1 MEVIMTTYNKLLY
14 NLEKLK
20 LEKIRSY
27 LPTYLDSI
35 KSSDISL
42 IDSLLELTQKEIEF
56 KDYRASIANVKI
68 AGFPFERSLEEFD
81 FTFQPSIN
89 KNQIMDLATLR
100 FIEYA
105 QNVLFLGSSGV
116 GKTHL
121 AVALGVKAAKSR
133 YSTYFI
139 SCHDLMMK
147 LNRAQMENRLEAQL
161 RHYLKYKVLIIDE
174 IGYLPLDKQGANLF
188 FQLIAKRYEKKSTI
202 ITTNKPFSKWGEVFN
217 DNTLANA
224 ILDRLIHHSHII
236 KITGPSYRVKDKL
249 ENLSQDKNGRS
260 VHN

>member
-1 MEVIMTTYNKLLY
+1 MIANKIIHFVHNFVTSPGGHSNKWMKRSGNHLLVA
-14 NLEKLK
+14 
-20 LEKIRSY
+20 I
-27 LPTYLDSI
+27 
-35 KSSDISL
+35 
-42 IDSLLELTQKEIEF
+42 
-56 KDYRASIANVKI
+56 IANVKV
-68 AGFPFERSLEEFD
+68 AGFPFEKSLEEFD
-81 FTFQPSIN
+81 FTFQPSIDR
-89 KNQIMDLATLR
+89 KQINDLASLR
-100 FIEYA
+100 FIEQT
-105 QNVLFLGSSGV
+105 QNILFLGSSGV

-121 AVALGVKAAKSR
+121 AVGLGIKAAKSR

-174 IGYLPLDKQGANLF
+174 IGYLPLDKNGANLF

-217 DNTLANA
+217 DNMLANA

-236 KITGPSYRVKDKL
+236 KITGPSYRIKDKI
-249 ENLSQDKNGRS
+249 ENLTQNTNDKT

>member
-1 MEVIMTTYNKLLY
+1 MTTYNKVLN

-27 LPTYLDSI
+27 LPNYLDII
-35 KSSDISL
+35 KSSDVSL
-42 IDSLLELTQKEIEF
+42 IDSLNELTQKEIEF
-56 KDYRASIANVKI
+56 KDYRASIANVQV
-68 AGFPFERSLEEFD
+68 AGFPFEKELEDFD

-89 KNQIMDLATLR
+89 KNQIIDLASLR
-100 FIEYA
+100 FIENA
-105 QNVLFLGSSGV
+105 ENVLFLGSSGV

-121 AVALGVKAAKSR
+121 AVSLGIKAAKSR
-133 YSTYFI
+133 YSNYFI
-139 SCHDLMMK
+139 NCNDLMMK
-147 LNRAQMENRLEAQL
+147 LNRAQMENRLDAQL

-217 DNTLANA
+217 DNMLANA
-224 ILDRLIHHSHII
+224 ILDRLIHHSQIV
-236 KITGPSYRVKDKL
+236 KITGPSFRIKDKL
-249 ENLSQDKNGRS
+249 KNLEEKDESSMQK
-260 VHN
+260 